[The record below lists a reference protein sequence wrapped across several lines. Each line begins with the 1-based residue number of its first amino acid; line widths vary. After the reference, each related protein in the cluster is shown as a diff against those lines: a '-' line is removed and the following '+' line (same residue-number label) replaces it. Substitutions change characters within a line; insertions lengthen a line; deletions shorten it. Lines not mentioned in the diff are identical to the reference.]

1 MSFNEQNTIED
12 AIRDMLCKNYKAEAA
27 RIKEKLEDPPYGS
40 SLSLHPSSLSSS
52 SSPFPPWKFIRGE
65 DLILYG
71 KQPQD
76 VFVDTWLKDALCRL
90 NKPLEVNP
98 DLADEVIH
106 RIRGVLLEA
115 NYSGLIR
122 ANEIFQ
128 DWLLGKMSMP
138 LGKDGEHITINLI
151 DFVDLAK
158 NHYVISQQ
166 VQFTGNRDAYF
177 DLVLYVNGLPLVVGE
192 VKTPVRDAISWQDG
206 AADFL
211 GGQKH
216 YWENQKAFFVPN
228 LLCFASEGKT
238 FYHGP
243 VGARFKNW
251 AHWYN
256 TEERDK
262 IPQDMRTVLKSAE
275 NLLNPRT
282 LLEIL
287 QSFVV
292 YSTFNQGKGKPSYKM
307 KILPRYPQY
316 EAAKAIVERVKTQ
329 DARQGLIW
337 HFQGSGK
344 SLLMLFAAQMLKVDP
359 ELKNPTVIVVVDR
372 VDLDTQ
378 INGVFNNAAVKNV
391 TPLKSCKALAKEIEQ
406 DSRQILITTIF
417 KFDEIEIDENNP
429 DGLNSRE
436 NIIVL
441 VDEAHRTQE
450 GCLAEKMRWALPNA
464 FFFGLTGTPVSGLE
478 RNTFKLFGAPN
489 DPGRYL
495 NRYSYKQSIRDEA
508 TLPVKFEPRLVELR
522 IDRETIDKE
531 FEELAR
537 ENNLDKTEKAY
548 VSQKA
553 GKLAH
558 LLKAP
563 KRITAIADD
572 ISEHFQKHVDP
583 KQLKGMV
590 VVYDR
595 EAVVQMYYLLS
606 DRLGK
611 DAVEAVMNIS
621 QGTVE
626 SKDEGVR
633 IKDEGVRIKDE
644 GVRIKEVGKEGRVK
658 SEDGNEGKQKRIAS
672 DWLKWTKLKLPVQ
685 KEDFKRWQ
693 GIDATPEVQEALLD
707 RYKDPSDPLK
717 IIVVTA
723 KLLTGFDAPICY
735 CMYLDKP
742 LRDHTLLQAMCRT
755 NRIYSDTK
763 KYGLII
769 DYLGV
774 FENVAKALDYDPK
787 EIEGVIES
795 VEAFKKL
802 FSEALQK
809 CLDYFPGI
817 NRKIEGYEGLIVAQ
831 DCLKGNEKKDAFA
844 AQFNLLKRFWEAIT
858 PDPFLMPFR
867 KDYRWLAQVYESVKP
882 VGGVGSLLWESLGPE
897 TIKIIHENTEIA
909 RIRDDIDE
917 LVMDAESVFELTE
930 EERKNK
936 AKKLNL
942 SLMARIRSKKDPRFE
957 ELGKRLERL
966 KDKYEAGVL
975 SSIEWLKDLLD
986 AARDMVRLE
995 NETKEDVIPDDKQA
1009 LTEIFLEVKSVTT
1022 PQIIASVVE
1031 DIDKI
1036 VRATRFDGWQNTHA
1050 GQKEIQKVLR
1060 QTLFKYKLHKEQE
1073 LFEKAYGYIREHY

>member
-1 MSFNEQNTIED
+1 MSFNEMNTIEN
-12 AIRDMLCKNYKAEAA
+12 ALRDHLVGKLVTVQTGMVAEETAEYIA
-27 RIKEKLEDPPYGS
+27 SNRDLK
-40 SLSLHPSSLSSS
+40 
-52 SSPFPPWKFIRGE
+52 WKYVHGE
-65 DLILYG
+65 NLVLYG

-76 VFVDTWLKDALCRL
+76 VFVDTWLKEALCRL
-90 NKPLEVNP
+90 NKPLAANP

-106 RIRGVLLEA
+106 RLRGVLLEA
-115 NYSGLIR
+115 GYSGLIR

-128 DWLLGKMSMP
+128 DWLLGRVSMP
-138 LGKDGEHITINLI
+138 LGKDGEHITIHLI
-151 DFVDLAK
+151 DFDTPQN
-158 NHYVISQQ
+158 NHFVVSQQ
-166 VQFTGNRDAYF
+166 VQFTGTRDCYF

-238 FYHGP
+238 FYYGAI
-243 VGARFKNW
+243 GARFKNW
-251 AHWYN
+251 APWHS
-256 TEERDK
+256 TEEREE

-275 NLLNPRT
+275 RLLHPKT

-292 YSTFNQGKGKPSYKM
+292 FSTVKQGEGKPSFKI

-344 SLLMLFAAQMLKVDP
+344 SLLMLFAAQMLKADP
-359 ELKNPTVIVVVDR
+359 DLKNPTVVVVVDR
-372 VDLDTQ
+372 VDLDSQ
-378 INGVFNNAAVKNV
+378 INSVFNNASTKNV
-391 TPLKSCKALAKEIEQ
+391 TPVKSCKALAQELKQ
-406 DSRQILITTIF
+406 DSRQILITTVF
-417 KFDEIEIDENNP
+417 KFDEVEIDEHNT
-429 DGLNSRE
+429 DGLNPRD

-450 GCLAEKMRWALPNA
+450 GSLGEKMRWALPNA
-464 FFFGLTGTPVSGLE
+464 FFFGLTGTPISGLE

-522 IDRETIDKE
+522 IDRETIDQG
-531 FEELAR
+531 FDELA
-537 ENNLDKTEKAY
+537 EQNNLNEEEKAFI
-548 VSQKA
+548 SQKA

-572 ISEHFQKHVDP
+572 ITNHYQSHVAP
-583 KQLKGMV
+583 KQFKGMV

-595 EAVVQMYYLLS
+595 EAVVRMYYLLCEQ
-606 DRLGK
+606 LGK
-611 DAVEAVMNIS
+611 DAVEVVMNIS
-621 QGTVE
+621 QGTIE
-626 SKDEGVR
+626 KETDEN
-633 IKDEGVRIKDE
+633 
-644 GVRIKEVGKEGRVK
+644 GKPK
-658 SEDGNEGKQKRIAS
+658 KIAP
-672 DWLKWTKLKLPVQ
+672 DWLKWQKLGLPIE
-685 KEDFKRWQ
+685 KGDFKRWQ
-693 GIDATPEVQEALLD
+693 GIDASPEAQEQLLD
-707 RYKDPSDPLK
+707 RYRDATDPLK
-717 IIVVTA
+717 VIIVTA

-742 LRDHTLLQAMCRT
+742 LKDHTLLQAMCRT
-755 NRIYSDTK
+755 NRLYSDTK
-763 KYGLII
+763 KHGLII

-787 EIEGVIES
+787 EIEGVVES

-802 FSEALQK
+802 FPEAIGK
-809 CLDYFPGI
+809 CLEYFPGVD
-817 NRKIEGYEGLIVAQ
+817 RTVEGYEGLIAAQ
-831 DCLKGNEKKDAFA
+831 DCLVGNEKKDAFA
-844 AQFNLLKRFWEAIT
+844 AQFNVLKRFWEAIT
-858 PDPFLMPFR
+858 PDPYLNAFR
-867 KDYRWLAQVYESVKP
+867 KDYRWLAQVYESIKP
-882 VGGVGSLLWESLGPE
+882 VGGLGSLLWESLGPE
-897 TIKIIHENTEIA
+897 TIKLIHENTDID

-930 EERKNK
+930 EERKKK
-936 AKKLNL
+936 AKKLNI
-942 SLMARIRSKKDPRFE
+942 SLMAKVRSKNDPRFE
-957 ELGKRLERL
+957 ELGQRLERL

-975 SSIEWLKDLLD
+975 SSLDWLKELLD

-995 NETKEDVIPDDKQA
+995 NETHEEVIPDDKQA
-1009 LTEIFLEVKSVTT
+1009 LTEIFLELRNGTT
-1022 PQIIASVVE
+1022 PQIIANVVE

-1036 VRATRFDGWQNTHA
+1036 VRVTRFDGWQSTHA

>member
-1 MSFNEQNTIED
+1 
-12 AIRDMLCKNYKAEAA
+12 
-27 RIKEKLEDPPYGS
+27 
-40 SLSLHPSSLSSS
+40 
-52 SSPFPPWKFIRGE
+52 
-65 DLILYG
+65 
-71 KQPQD
+71 
-76 VFVDTWLKDALCRL
+76 
-90 NKPLEVNP
+90 
-98 DLADEVIH
+98 
-106 RIRGVLLEA
+106 
-115 NYSGLIR
+115 
-122 ANEIFQ
+122 
-128 DWLLGKMSMP
+128 
-138 LGKDGEHITINLI
+138 
-151 DFVDLAK
+151 
-158 NHYVISQQ
+158 
-166 VQFTGNRDAYF
+166 
-177 DLVLYVNGLPLVVGE
+177 LVLYINGLPLVVGE

-238 FYHGP
+238 FYYGAI
-243 VGARFKNW
+243 GARFKNW
-251 AHWYN
+251 APWHS
-256 TEERDK
+256 TEDREE

-275 NLLNPRT
+275 RLLHPKT

-292 YSTFNQGKGKPSYKM
+292 FSTVKQGEGKPSFKI

-344 SLLMLFAAQMLKVDP
+344 SLLMLFAAQMLKADP
-359 ELKNPTVIVVVDR
+359 DLKNPTVVVVVDR
-372 VDLDTQ
+372 VDLDSQ
-378 INGVFNNAAVKNV
+378 INSVFNNAAVKNV
-391 TPLKSCKALAKEIEQ
+391 TPVKSCKALAQELKQ
-406 DSRQILITTIF
+406 DSRQILITTVF
-417 KFDEIEIDENNP
+417 KFDEVEIDEHQT
-429 DGLNSRE
+429 DGLNPRD

-450 GCLAEKMRWALPNA
+450 GSLGEKMRWALPNA
-464 FFFGLTGTPVSGLE
+464 FFFGLTGTPISGLE

-522 IDRETIDKE
+522 IDRKTIDE
-531 FEELAR
+531 GFEELA
-537 ENNLDKTEKAY
+537 EQNNLNDEERAFI
-548 VSQKA
+548 SQKA

-572 ISEHFQKHVDP
+572 ISNHYQSHVAP
-583 KQLKGMV
+583 KQFKGMV

-595 EAVVQMYYLLS
+595 EAVVRMYYLLCEQ
-606 DRLGK
+606 LGK
-611 DAVEAVMNIS
+611 EAVEVVMNIS
-621 QGTVE
+621 QGTIE
-626 SKDEGVR
+626 KETDEN
-633 IKDEGVRIKDE
+633 
-644 GVRIKEVGKEGRVK
+644 GKPK
-658 SEDGNEGKQKRIAS
+658 KIAP
-672 DWLKWTKLKLPVQ
+672 DWLKWQKLDLPVE
-685 KEDFKRWQ
+685 KADFKRWQ
-693 GIDATPEVQEALLD
+693 GIDASPEAQEQLLD
-707 RYKDPSDPLK
+707 CYRDATDPLK
-717 IIVVTA
+717 VIIVTA

-742 LRDHTLLQAMCRT
+742 LKDHTLLQAMCRT
-755 NRIYSDTK
+755 NRLYSDTK
-763 KYGLII
+763 KHGLII

-787 EIEGVIES
+787 EIEGVVES

-802 FSEALQK
+802 FPEAIGK
-809 CLDYFPGI
+809 CLEYFPGVDRI
-817 NRKIEGYEGLIVAQ
+817 VEGYEGLIAAQ
-831 DCLKGNEKKDAFA
+831 DCLIGNEKKDAFA
-844 AQFNLLKRFWEAIT
+844 AQFNVLKRFWEAIT
-858 PDPFLMPFR
+858 PDPYLNAFR
-867 KDYRWLAQVYESVKP
+867 KDYRWLAQVYESIKP
-882 VGGVGSLLWESLGPE
+882 VGGLGSLLWESLGPE
-897 TIKIIHENTEIA
+897 TIKLIHENTEID

-930 EERKNK
+930 EERKKK

-942 SLMARIRSKKDPRFE
+942 SLMAKVRSKNDPRFE
-957 ELGKRLERL
+957 ELGQRLERL

-975 SSIEWLKDLLD
+975 SSLEWLKELLD

-995 NETKEDVIPDDKQA
+995 NQTHEEVIPDDKQA
-1009 LTEIFLEVKSVTT
+1009 LTEIFLELRNGTT
-1022 PQIIASVVE
+1022 PQIIANVVE

-1036 VRATRFDGWQNTHA
+1036 VRATRFDGWQSTHA

>member
-1 MSFNEQNTIED
+1 MSFNEMNTIEN
-12 AIRDMLCKNYKAEAA
+12 ALRDHLVGKPVTAQTGMVAEETAEYIA
-27 RIKEKLEDPPYGS
+27 GNRDLK
-40 SLSLHPSSLSSS
+40 
-52 SSPFPPWKFIRGE
+52 WKYVHGE
-65 DLILYG
+65 NLVLYG

-76 VFVDTWLKDALCRL
+76 VFVDTWLKEALCRL
-90 NKPLEVNP
+90 NKPLAANS

-106 RIRGVLLEA
+106 RLRGVLLEA
-115 NYSGLIR
+115 GYSGLIR

-128 DWLLGKMSMP
+128 DWLLGRVSMP
-138 LGKDGEHITINLI
+138 LGKDGEHITIHLI
-151 DFVDLAK
+151 DFDTPQN
-158 NHYVISQQ
+158 NHFVVSQQ
-166 VQFTGNRDAYF
+166 VQFTGTRDCYF

-238 FYHGP
+238 FYYGAI
-243 VGARFKNW
+243 GARFKNW
-251 AHWYN
+251 APWHS
-256 TEERDK
+256 TEEREE

-275 NLLNPRT
+275 RLLHPKT

-292 YSTFNQGKGKPSYKM
+292 FSTVKQGEGKPSFKI

-344 SLLMLFAAQMLKVDP
+344 SLLMLFAAQMLKADP
-359 ELKNPTVIVVVDR
+359 DLKNPTVVVVVDR
-372 VDLDTQ
+372 VDLDSQ
-378 INGVFNNAAVKNV
+378 INSVFNNASTKNV
-391 TPLKSCKALAKEIEQ
+391 TPVKSCKALAQDLKQ
-406 DSRQILITTIF
+406 DSRQILITTVF
-417 KFDEIEIDENNP
+417 KFDEVEIDEHNT
-429 DGLNSRE
+429 DGLNPRD

-450 GCLAEKMRWALPNA
+450 GSLGEKMRWALPNA
-464 FFFGLTGTPVSGLE
+464 FFFGLTGTPISGLE

-522 IDRETIDKE
+522 IDRETIDQG
-531 FEELAR
+531 FDELA
-537 ENNLDKTEKAY
+537 EQNNLNEEEKAFI
-548 VSQKA
+548 SQKA

-572 ISEHFQKHVDP
+572 ITNHYQSHVAP
-583 KQLKGMV
+583 KQFKGMV

-595 EAVVQMYYLLS
+595 EAVVRMYYLLCEH
-606 DRLGK
+606 LGK
-611 DAVEAVMNIS
+611 DAVEVVMNIS
-621 QGTVE
+621 QGTIE
-626 SKDEGVR
+626 KETDEN
-633 IKDEGVRIKDE
+633 
-644 GVRIKEVGKEGRVK
+644 GKPK
-658 SEDGNEGKQKRIAS
+658 KIAP
-672 DWLKWTKLKLPVQ
+672 DWLKWQKLGLPIE
-685 KEDFKRWQ
+685 KGDFKRWQ
-693 GIDATPEVQEALLD
+693 GIDASPEAQEQLLD
-707 RYKDPSDPLK
+707 RYRDATDPLK
-717 IIVVTA
+717 VIIVTA

-742 LRDHTLLQAMCRT
+742 LKDHTLLQAMCRT
-755 NRIYSDTK
+755 NRLYSDTK
-763 KYGLII
+763 KHGLII

-787 EIEGVIES
+787 EIEGVVES

-802 FSEALQK
+802 FPEAIGK
-809 CLDYFPGI
+809 CLEYFPGVD
-817 NRKIEGYEGLIVAQ
+817 RTVEGYEGLIAAQ
-831 DCLKGNEKKDAFA
+831 DCLVGNEKKDAFA
-844 AQFNLLKRFWEAIT
+844 AQFNVLKRFWEAIT
-858 PDPFLMPFR
+858 PDPYLNAFR
-867 KDYRWLAQVYESVKP
+867 KDYRWLAQVYESIKP
-882 VGGVGSLLWESLGPE
+882 VGGLGSLLWESLGPE
-897 TIKIIHENTEIA
+897 TIKLIHENTDID

-930 EERKNK
+930 EERKKK
-936 AKKLNL
+936 AKKLNI
-942 SLMARIRSKKDPRFE
+942 SLMAKVRSKNDPRFE
-957 ELGKRLERL
+957 ELGQRLERL

-975 SSIEWLKDLLD
+975 SSLDWLKELLD

-995 NETKEDVIPDDKQA
+995 NETHEEVIPDDKQA
-1009 LTEIFLEVKSVTT
+1009 LTEIFLELRNGTT
-1022 PQIIASVVE
+1022 PQIIANVVE

-1036 VRATRFDGWQNTHA
+1036 VRVTRFDGWQSTHA

>member
-1 MSFNEQNTIED
+1 MSFNEMNTIEN
-12 AIRDMLCKNYKAEAA
+12 ALRDHLVGKPVTVQTGMVAEETAEYVA
-27 RIKEKLEDPPYGS
+27 GNRDLK
-40 SLSLHPSSLSSS
+40 
-52 SSPFPPWKFIRGE
+52 WKFVHGE
-65 DLILYG
+65 NLVLYG

-76 VFVDTWLKDALCRL
+76 VFVDTWLKESLCRL
-90 NKPLEVNP
+90 NKPLADNP

-106 RIRGVLLEA
+106 RMRGVLLEA
-115 NYSGLIR
+115 SYSGLIR

-128 DWLLGKMSMP
+128 DWLLGRVSMP
-138 LGKDGEHITINLI
+138 LGKDGEHITINLL
-151 DFVDLAK
+151 DFDTPYN
-158 NHYVISQQ
+158 NHFVLSQQ
-166 VQFTGNRDAYF
+166 VQFTGTRDCFF

-238 FYHGP
+238 FYYGSI
-243 VGARFKNW
+243 GARFKNW
-251 AHWYN
+251 APWHS
-256 TEERDK
+256 TEDRDE

-275 NLLNPRT
+275 RLLHPKT

-292 YSTFNQGKGKPSYKM
+292 FSTVKQGEGKPSYKI

-316 EAAKAIVERVKTQ
+316 EGAKAIVERVKTQ

-344 SLLMLFAAQMLKVDP
+344 SLLMLFAAQMLKADP
-359 ELKNPTVIVVVDR
+359 DLKNPTVVVVVDR
-372 VDLDTQ
+372 VDLDSQ
-378 INGVFNNAAVKNV
+378 INSVFNNAAVKNV
-391 TPLKSCKALAKEIEQ
+391 TPVKSCKSLAQELKQ
-406 DSRQILITTIF
+406 DSRQILITTVF
-417 KFDEIEIDENNP
+417 KFDEVEIDEHNT
-429 DGLNSRE
+429 DGLNPRE

-450 GCLAEKMRWALPNA
+450 GSLGEKMRWALPNA
-464 FFFGLTGTPVSGLE
+464 FFFGLTGTPISGLE

-531 FEELAR
+531 FEELA
-537 ENNLDKTEKAY
+537 EHHNLSEEEKTY
-548 VSQKA
+548 ISQKA

-572 ISEHFQKHVDP
+572 ITEHFKTHVEP
-583 KQLKGMV
+583 KQFKGMV

-595 EAVVQMYYLLS
+595 DAVVQMYYLLCE
-606 DRLGK
+606 RLGK
-611 DAVEAVMNIS
+611 DAVEVVMNIS
-621 QGTVE
+621 QGTIE
-626 SKDEGVR
+626 EEKDEN
-633 IKDEGVRIKDE
+633 
-644 GVRIKEVGKEGRVK
+644 GKPK
-658 SEDGNEGKQKRIAS
+658 KIAS
-672 DWLKWTKLKLPVQ
+672 DWLKWKKQNLPVE

-693 GIDATPEVQEALLD
+693 GIDASPEVQEQLLD
-707 RYKDPSDPLK
+707 RYRDATDPLK
-717 IIVVTA
+717 IIIVTA

-755 NRIYSDTK
+755 NRLYRETK
-763 KYGLII
+763 KHGLII

-787 EIEGVIES
+787 EIEGVVES
-795 VEAFKKL
+795 IEAFKKL
-802 FSEALQK
+802 FPEAIGK
-809 CLDYFPGI
+809 CLAYFPGVDRTI
-817 NRKIEGYEGLIVAQ
+817 QGYDGLIAAQ
-831 DCLKGNEKKDAFA
+831 DCLVGNEKKDAFA
-844 AQFNLLKRFWEAIT
+844 AQFNVLKRFWEAIT
-858 PDPFLMPFR
+858 PDPYLNPFR
-867 KDYRWLAQVYESVKP
+867 KDYRWLAQVYESIKP
-882 VGGVGSLLWESLGPE
+882 VGGLGSLLWESLGPE
-897 TIKIIHENTEIA
+897 TIKLIHENTDID

-930 EERKNK
+930 EERKKK
-936 AKKLNL
+936 AK
-942 SLMARIRSKKDPRFE
+942 RIHITLIAKIKGQKDPRFE

-966 KDKYEAGVL
+966 KEKYEAGVIN
-975 SSIEWLKDLLD
+975 SIEWLKELLD
-986 AARDMVRLE
+986 AARDVVRLE
-995 NETKEDVIPDDKQA
+995 NETHKEIVPDDKQA
-1009 LTEIFLEVKSVTT
+1009 LTEIFLEFKSDTT
-1022 PQIIASVVE
+1022 PQIVANVVE

-1036 VRATRFDGWQNTHA
+1036 VKVTRFDGWQNTHS
-1050 GQKEIQKVLR
+1050 GKKEIRKVLR

>member
-1 MSFNEQNTIED
+1 MSFNEMNTIEN
-12 AIRDMLCKNYKAEAA
+12 ALRDHLVGKPVTAQTGMVAEETAEYIA
-27 RIKEKLEDPPYGS
+27 GNRDLK
-40 SLSLHPSSLSSS
+40 
-52 SSPFPPWKFIRGE
+52 WKYVHGE
-65 DLILYG
+65 NLVLYG

-76 VFVDTWLKDALCRL
+76 VFVDTWLKESLCRI
-90 NKPLEVNP
+90 NKPLAANP

-106 RIRGVLLEA
+106 RLRGVLLEA
-115 NYSGLIR
+115 GYSGLIR

-128 DWLLGKMSMP
+128 DWLLGRVSMP
-138 LGKDGEHITINLI
+138 LGKDGEHITIHLI
-151 DFVDLAK
+151 DFDTPQN
-158 NHYVISQQ
+158 NHFVVSQQ
-166 VQFTGNRDAYF
+166 VQFTGTRDCYF

-238 FYHGP
+238 FYYGAI
-243 VGARFKNW
+243 GARFKNW
-251 AHWYN
+251 APWHS
-256 TEERDK
+256 TEEREE

-275 NLLNPRT
+275 RLLHPKT

-292 YSTFNQGKGKPSYKM
+292 FSTVKQGEGKPSFKI

-344 SLLMLFAAQMLKVDP
+344 SLLMLFAAQMLKADP
-359 ELKNPTVIVVVDR
+359 DLKNPTVVVVVDR
-372 VDLDTQ
+372 VDLDSQ
-378 INGVFNNAAVKNV
+378 INSVFNNASTKNV
-391 TPLKSCKALAKEIEQ
+391 TPVKSCKALAQDLKQ
-406 DSRQILITTIF
+406 DSRQILITTVF
-417 KFDEIEIDENNP
+417 KFDEVEIDEHNT
-429 DGLNSRE
+429 DGLNPRD

-450 GCLAEKMRWALPNA
+450 GSLGEKMRWALPNA
-464 FFFGLTGTPVSGLE
+464 FFFGLTGTPISGLE

-522 IDRETIDKE
+522 IDRETIDQG
-531 FEELAR
+531 FDELA
-537 ENNLDKTEKAY
+537 EQNNLNEEEKAFI
-548 VSQKA
+548 SQKA

-572 ISEHFQKHVDP
+572 ITNHYQSHVAP
-583 KQLKGMV
+583 KQFKGMV

-595 EAVVQMYYLLS
+595 EAVVRMYYLLCEQ
-606 DRLGK
+606 LGK
-611 DAVEAVMNIS
+611 DAVEVVMNIS
-621 QGTVE
+621 QGTIE
-626 SKDEGVR
+626 KETDEN
-633 IKDEGVRIKDE
+633 
-644 GVRIKEVGKEGRVK
+644 GKPK
-658 SEDGNEGKQKRIAS
+658 KIAP
-672 DWLKWTKLKLPVQ
+672 DWLKWQKLGLPIE
-685 KEDFKRWQ
+685 KGDFKRWQ
-693 GIDATPEVQEALLD
+693 GIDASPEAQEQLLD
-707 RYKDPSDPLK
+707 RYRDATDPLK
-717 IIVVTA
+717 VIIVTA

-742 LRDHTLLQAMCRT
+742 LKDHTLLQAMCRT
-755 NRIYSDTK
+755 NRLYSDTK
-763 KYGLII
+763 KHGLII

-787 EIEGVIES
+787 EIEGVVES

-802 FSEALQK
+802 FPEAIGK
-809 CLDYFPGI
+809 CLEYFPGVD
-817 NRKIEGYEGLIVAQ
+817 RTVEGYEGLIAAQ
-831 DCLKGNEKKDAFA
+831 DCLVGNEKKDAFA
-844 AQFNLLKRFWEAIT
+844 AQFNVLKRFWEAIT
-858 PDPFLMPFR
+858 PDPYLNAFR
-867 KDYRWLAQVYESVKP
+867 KDYRWLAQVYESIKP
-882 VGGVGSLLWESLGPE
+882 VGGLGSLLWESLGPE
-897 TIKIIHENTEIA
+897 TIKLIHENTDID

-930 EERKNK
+930 EERKKK
-936 AKKLNL
+936 AKKLNI
-942 SLMARIRSKKDPRFE
+942 SLMAKVRSKNDPRFE
-957 ELGKRLERL
+957 ELGQRLERL

-975 SSIEWLKDLLD
+975 SSLDWLKELLD

-995 NETKEDVIPDDKQA
+995 NETHEEVIPDDKQA
-1009 LTEIFLEVKSVTT
+1009 LTEIFLELRNGTT
-1022 PQIIASVVE
+1022 PQIIANVVE

-1036 VRATRFDGWQNTHA
+1036 VRVTRFDGWQSTHA

>member
-1 MSFNEQNTIED
+1 MNFNEMNTIEN
-12 AIRDMLCKNYKAEAA
+12 ALRDHLVGKPVTAQTGMVAEETAEYTA
-27 RIKEKLEDPPYGS
+27 GNRGLK
-40 SLSLHPSSLSSS
+40 
-52 SSPFPPWKFIRGE
+52 WKYVHGE
-65 DLILYG
+65 NLVLYG

-76 VFVDTWLKDALCRL
+76 VFVDTWLKEALCRL
-90 NKPLEVNP
+90 NKPLAANP

-106 RIRGVLLEA
+106 RLRGVLLEA
-115 NYSGLIR
+115 GYSGLIR

-128 DWLLGKMSMP
+128 DWLLGRISMP
-138 LGKDGEHITINLI
+138 LGKDGEHITIHLI
-151 DFVDLAK
+151 DFDTPQT
-158 NHYVISQQ
+158 NHFVVSQQ
-166 VQFTGNRDAYF
+166 IQFTGTRDCYF
-177 DLVLYVNGLPLVVGE
+177 DLVLYVNGLPIVVGE

-238 FYHGP
+238 FYYGAI
-243 VGARFKNW
+243 GARFKNW
-251 AHWYN
+251 APWHS
-256 TEERDK
+256 TEDREE
-262 IPQDMRTVLKSAE
+262 IPQNMRTVLNSAE
-275 NLLNPRT
+275 RLLHPKT

-292 YSTFNQGKGKPSYKM
+292 FSTVKQGEGKPSFKI

-316 EAAKAIVERVKTQ
+316 EAAKAIVERVKKK
-329 DARQGLIW
+329 DARKGLIW

-344 SLLMLFAAQMLKVDP
+344 SLLMLFAAQMLKADP
-359 ELKNPTVIVVVDR
+359 DLKNPTVVVVVDR
-372 VDLDTQ
+372 VDLDSQ
-378 INGVFNNAAVKNV
+378 INSVFNNAAVKNV
-391 TPLKSCKALAKEIEQ
+391 TPVKSCKALAQELKQ
-406 DSRQILITTIF
+406 DSRQILITTVF
-417 KFDEIEIDENNP
+417 KFDEVEIDEHNT
-429 DGLNSRE
+429 DGLNPRD

-450 GCLAEKMRWALPNA
+450 GSLGEKMRWALPNA
-464 FFFGLTGTPVSGLE
+464 FFFGLTGTPISGLE
-478 RNTFKLFGAPN
+478 RNTFKLFGASN

-522 IDRETIDKE
+522 IDRETIDKG
-531 FEELAR
+531 FEELA
-537 ENNLDKTEKAY
+537 EQNNLSEEEKTFI
-548 VSQKA
+548 SQKA

-572 ISEHFQKHVDP
+572 ISNHFKTHVEP
-583 KQLKGMV
+583 KKLKGMV

-595 EAVVQMYYLLS
+595 DAVVQMYYLLC

-621 QGTVE
+621 QGTIE
-626 SKDEGVR
+626 EETDEN
-633 IKDEGVRIKDE
+633 
-644 GVRIKEVGKEGRVK
+644 GKPK
-658 SEDGNEGKQKRIAS
+658 KIAA
-672 DWLKWTKLKLPVQ
+672 DWLKWQKLDLPVE
-685 KEDFKRWQ
+685 KDDFKRWQ
-693 GIDATPEVQEALLD
+693 GIDASPEVQEQLLD
-707 RYKDPSDPLK
+707 RYRDASDPLK
-717 IIVVTA
+717 VIVVTA

-755 NRIYSDTK
+755 NRLYSETK
-763 KYGLII
+763 KHGLII

-787 EIEGVIES
+787 EIEGVVES

-802 FSEALQK
+802 FPEAIGK
-809 CLDYFPGI
+809 CLEYFPGVD
-817 NRKIEGYEGLIVAQ
+817 RTIEGYEGLIAAQ
-831 DCLKGNEKKDAFA
+831 DCLVGNEKKDAYA
-844 AQFNLLKRFWEAIT
+844 AQFNVLKRFWEAIT
-858 PDPFLMPFR
+858 PDPYLNAFR
-867 KDYRWLAQVYESVKP
+867 KDYRWLAQVYESIKP
-882 VGGVGSLLWESLGPE
+882 VGGLGSLLWESLGPE
-897 TIKIIHENTEIA
+897 TIRLIHENTEID

-930 EERKNK
+930 EERKKK

-942 SLMARIRSKKDPRFE
+942 SLMAKIRSKNDPRFE
-957 ELGKRLERL
+957 ELGQRLERL

-975 SSIEWLKDLLD
+975 SSLEWLKELLD

-995 NETKEDVIPDDKQA
+995 NETHEDVIPDDKQA
-1009 LTEIFLEVKSVTT
+1009 LTEIFLEVKNDTT
-1022 PQIIASVVE
+1022 PQIIANVVE

-1073 LFEKAYGYIREHY
+1073 LFEKAYGYIREQY

>member
-1 MSFNEQNTIED
+1 MTFNEQNTIEN
-12 AIRDMLCKNYKAEAA
+12 ALRDHLVGKPISAQTLMVAEETAEYITGN
-27 RIKEKLEDPPYGS
+27 RDLK
-40 SLSLHPSSLSSS
+40 
-52 SSPFPPWKFIRGE
+52 WKYVHGE
-65 DLILYG
+65 NLVLYG

-90 NKPLEVNP
+90 NKPLAANP

-106 RIRGVLLEA
+106 RLRGVLLEA

-128 DWLLGKMSMP
+128 DWLLDRTSMP
-138 LGKDGEHITINLI
+138 LGKDGEHITIHLI
-151 DFVDLAK
+151 DFENLPN

-166 VQFTGNRDAYF
+166 VPFTGTRDAYF

-211 GGQKH
+211 GGQKQ

-238 FYHGP
+238 FYYGAI
-243 VGARFKNW
+243 GARFKDW
-251 AHWYN
+251 SPWHS
-256 TEERDK
+256 TEDRDT
-262 IPQDMRTVLKSAE
+262 IAQDMRTVLNSARR
-275 NLLNPRT
+275 LLSPQT

-292 YSTFNQGKGKPSYKM
+292 FSTLKAGEGKPSVKI

-316 EAAKAIVERVKTQ
+316 EGAKAIVHRVKSK
-329 DARQGLIW
+329 DAKQGLIW

-344 SLLMLFAAQMLKVDP
+344 SLLMLFAAQMLKKDP
-359 ELKNPTVIVVVDR
+359 ALKNPTVIVVVDR
-372 VDLDTQ
+372 VDLDSQ
-378 INGVFNNAAVKNV
+378 INSVFHNAAVKNV
-391 TPLKSCKALAKEIEQ
+391 TPVKSCKAISQELQQ

-417 KFDEIEIDENNP
+417 KFDEVEIDESNHE
-429 DGLNSRE
+429 GLNNRE

-450 GCLAEKMRWALPNA
+450 GNLGGKMRWALPRA
-464 FFFGLTGTPVSGLE
+464 FFFGLTGTPISGLE

-508 TLPVKFEPRLVELR
+508 TLPVKFDPRLVELR
-522 IDRETIDKE
+522 IDREAINEAFD
-531 FEELAR
+531 ELA
-537 ENNLDKTEKAY
+537 EQHGLNEEEKAF

-572 ISEHFQKHVDP
+572 ITAHYRSHVEP
-583 KQLKGMV
+583 KQLKGIV

-595 EAVVQMYYLLS
+595 DAVVQMYYLLAE
-606 DRLGK
+606 RLGK

-621 QGTVE
+621 QGTIE
-626 SKDEGVR
+626 EEKD
-633 IKDEGVRIKDE
+633 DN
-644 GVRIKEVGKEGRVK
+644 GKPK
-658 SEDGNEGKQKRIAS
+658 KIAPDWFKWQKQK
-672 DWLKWTKLKLPVQ
+672 LPLG

-693 GIDATPEVQEALLD
+693 GIDASPEVQEQLLD
-707 RYKDPSDPLK
+707 RYRDPSSKLK
-717 IIVVTA
+717 ILVVTA

-755 NRIYSDTK
+755 NRLYNDTK
-763 KYGLII
+763 KHGLII

-774 FENVAKALDYDPK
+774 FENVAKALDYDPE
-787 EIEGVIES
+787 EIEGVVESIEK
-795 VEAFKKL
+795 FKDL
-802 FSEALQK
+802 FPDAMQR
-809 CLDYFPGI
+809 CLDYFPGVD
-817 NRKIEGYEGLIVAQ
+817 RSIEGYEGLIAAQ
-831 DCLKGNEKKDAFA
+831 DCLVGNEKKDAYA
-844 AQFNLLKRFWEAIT
+844 AQFNVLKRFWEAIT
-858 PDPFLMPFR
+858 PDSYLEPFR
-867 KDYRWLAQVYESVKP
+867 RDYRWLAQVYESIKP
-882 VGGVGSLLWESLGPE
+882 VAGLGPLIWESLGPE
-897 TIKIIHENTEIA
+897 TIKLIHQNTDID
-909 RIRDDIDE
+909 RIRDDIEE

-930 EERKNK
+930 EERKKK
-936 AKKLNL
+936 AKEIHITLIAK
-942 SLMARIRSKKDPRFE
+942 IRGHSNPVFE

-966 KDKYEAGVL
+966 KEKYEAGVL
-975 SSIEWLKDLLD
+975 SSLEWLKELLD
-986 AARDMVRLE
+986 SARDIVRAE
-995 NETKEDVIPDDKQA
+995 HETEEKVIPNGKQA
-1009 LTEIFLEVKSVTT
+1009 LTEIFLEIKTDAT
-1022 PQIIASVVE
+1022 PQMITNVVD

-1036 VRATRFDGWQNTHA
+1036 VKATRFEGWQNNHG
-1050 GQKEIQKVLR
+1050 GQREIQKVLR

-1073 LFEKAYGYIREHY
+1073 LFEKAYAYIREHY

>member
-1 MSFNEQNTIED
+1 MVAEETAEYIAGN
-12 AIRDMLCKNYKAEAA
+12 RDLK
-27 RIKEKLEDPPYGS
+27 
-40 SLSLHPSSLSSS
+40 
-52 SSPFPPWKFIRGE
+52 WKYVHGE
-65 DLILYG
+65 NLVLYG

-90 NKPLEVNP
+90 NKPLAANP

-106 RIRGVLLEA
+106 RLRGVLLEA
-115 NYSGLIR
+115 GYSGLIR

-128 DWLLGKMSMP
+128 DWLLGRISMP
-138 LGKDGEHITINLI
+138 LGKDGEHITIHLL
-151 DFVDLAK
+151 DFDTPQN
-158 NHYVISQQ
+158 NHFVVSQQ
-166 VQFTGNRDAYF
+166 VQFTGTRDCYF

-238 FYHGP
+238 FYYGAI
-243 VGARFKNW
+243 GARFKNW
-251 AHWYN
+251 APWHS
-256 TEERDK
+256 TEDREE

-275 NLLNPRT
+275 RLLHPKT

-292 YSTFNQGKGKPSYKM
+292 FSTVKQGEGKPSFKI

-344 SLLMLFAAQMLKVDP
+344 SLLMLFAAQMLKADP
-359 ELKNPTVIVVVDR
+359 DLKNPTVVVVVDR
-372 VDLDTQ
+372 VDLDSQ
-378 INGVFNNAAVKNV
+378 INSVFNNAAVKNV
-391 TPLKSCKALAKEIEQ
+391 TPVKSCKALAQELKQ
-406 DSRQILITTIF
+406 DSRQILITTVF
-417 KFDEIEIDENNP
+417 KFDEVEIDEHQT
-429 DGLNSRE
+429 DGLNPRD

-450 GCLAEKMRWALPNA
+450 GSLGEKMRWALPNA
-464 FFFGLTGTPVSGLE
+464 FFFGLTGTPISGLE

-531 FEELAR
+531 FEELA
-537 ENNLDKTEKAY
+537 EQNNLSEEEKTFI
-548 VSQKA
+548 SQKA

-572 ISEHFQKHVDP
+572 ISDHFKTHVEP
-583 KQLKGMV
+583 KQFKGMV

-595 EAVVQMYYLLS
+595 DAVVQMYYLLCE
-606 DRLGK
+606 RLGK
-611 DAVEAVMNIS
+611 DAVEVVMNIS
-621 QGTVE
+621 QGTIE
-626 SKDEGVR
+626 EETDEN
-633 IKDEGVRIKDE
+633 
-644 GVRIKEVGKEGRVK
+644 GKPK
-658 SEDGNEGKQKRIAS
+658 KIAS
-672 DWLKWTKLKLPVQ
+672 DWLKWQKLDLPVE
-685 KEDFKRWQ
+685 KDDFKRWQ
-693 GIDATPEVQEALLD
+693 GIDASPEVQEQLLD
-707 RYKDPSDPLK
+707 RYRDASDPLK
-717 IIVVTA
+717 VIVVTA

-755 NRIYSDTK
+755 NRLYSDTK
-763 KYGLII
+763 KHGLII

-787 EIEGVIES
+787 EIEGVVES

-802 FSEALQK
+802 FPEAIGK
-809 CLDYFPGI
+809 CLEYFPGVD
-817 NRKIEGYEGLIVAQ
+817 RTVEGYEGLIAAQ
-831 DCLKGNEKKDAFA
+831 DCLVGNEKKDAFA
-844 AQFNLLKRFWEAIT
+844 AQFNVLKRFWEAIT
-858 PDPFLMPFR
+858 PDPYLNAFR
-867 KDYRWLAQVYESVKP
+867 KDYRWLAQVYESIKP
-882 VGGVGSLLWESLGPE
+882 VGGLGSLLWESLGPE
-897 TIKIIHENTEIA
+897 TIKLIHENTEID

-930 EERKNK
+930 EEKKKK

-942 SLMARIRSKKDPRFE
+942 SLMAKVRSKNDPRFE
-957 ELGKRLERL
+957 ELGQRLERL

-975 SSIEWLKDLLD
+975 SSLDWLKELLD

-995 NETKEDVIPDDKQA
+995 NETHEEVIPDDKQA
-1009 LTEIFLEVKSVTT
+1009 LTEIFLELRNGTT
-1022 PQIIASVVE
+1022 PQIIANVVE

-1036 VRATRFDGWQNTHA
+1036 VRATRFDGWQSTHA

>member
-1 MSFNEQNTIED
+1 MSFNEMNTIEN
-12 AIRDMLCKNYKAEAA
+12 ALRDQLVGKPVTVQTGMVAEETAEYIA
-27 RIKEKLEDPPYGS
+27 SNRDLK
-40 SLSLHPSSLSSS
+40 
-52 SSPFPPWKFIRGE
+52 WKYVHGE
-65 DLILYG
+65 NLVLYG

-76 VFVDTWLKDALCRL
+76 VFVDTWLKETLCRL
-90 NKPLEVNP
+90 NKPLAANP

-106 RIRGVLLEA
+106 RLRGVLLEA
-115 NYSGLIR
+115 GYSGLIR

-128 DWLLGKMSMP
+128 DWLLGRVSMP
-138 LGKDGEHITINLI
+138 LGKDGEHITIHLI
-151 DFVDLAK
+151 DFDTPQN
-158 NHYVISQQ
+158 NHFVVSQQ
-166 VQFTGNRDAYF
+166 VQFTGTRDCYF

-238 FYHGP
+238 FYYGAI
-243 VGARFKNW
+243 GARFKNW
-251 AHWYN
+251 APWHS
-256 TEERDK
+256 TEEREE

-275 NLLNPRT
+275 RLLHPKT

-292 YSTFNQGKGKPSYKM
+292 FSTVKQGEGKPSFKI

-344 SLLMLFAAQMLKVDP
+344 SLLMLFAAQMLKADP
-359 ELKNPTVIVVVDR
+359 DLKNPTVVVVVDR
-372 VDLDTQ
+372 VDLDSQ
-378 INGVFNNAAVKNV
+378 INSVFNNASTKNV
-391 TPLKSCKALAKEIEQ
+391 TPVKSCKALAQDLKQ
-406 DSRQILITTIF
+406 DSRQILITTVF
-417 KFDEIEIDENNP
+417 KFDEVEIDEHNT
-429 DGLNSRE
+429 DGLNPRD

-450 GCLAEKMRWALPNA
+450 GSLGEKMRWALPNA
-464 FFFGLTGTPVSGLE
+464 FFFGLTGTPISGLE

-522 IDRETIDKE
+522 IDRETIDQG
-531 FEELAR
+531 FDELA
-537 ENNLDKTEKAY
+537 EQNNLNEEEKAFI
-548 VSQKA
+548 SQKA

-572 ISEHFQKHVDP
+572 ITNHYQSHVAP
-583 KQLKGMV
+583 KQFKGMV

-595 EAVVQMYYLLS
+595 EAVVRMYYLLCEQ
-606 DRLGK
+606 LGK
-611 DAVEAVMNIS
+611 DAVEVVMNIS
-621 QGTVE
+621 QGTIE
-626 SKDEGVR
+626 KETDEN
-633 IKDEGVRIKDE
+633 
-644 GVRIKEVGKEGRVK
+644 GKPK
-658 SEDGNEGKQKRIAS
+658 KIAP
-672 DWLKWTKLKLPVQ
+672 DWLKWQKLGLPIE
-685 KEDFKRWQ
+685 KGDFKRWQ
-693 GIDATPEVQEALLD
+693 GIDASPEAQEQLLD
-707 RYKDPSDPLK
+707 RYRDATDPLK
-717 IIVVTA
+717 VIIVTA

-742 LRDHTLLQAMCRT
+742 LKDHTLLQAMCRT
-755 NRIYSDTK
+755 NRLYSDTK
-763 KYGLII
+763 KHGLII

-787 EIEGVIES
+787 EIEGVVES

-802 FSEALQK
+802 FPEAIGK
-809 CLDYFPGI
+809 CLEYFPGVD
-817 NRKIEGYEGLIVAQ
+817 RTVEGYEGLIAAQ
-831 DCLKGNEKKDAFA
+831 DCLVGNEKKDAFA
-844 AQFNLLKRFWEAIT
+844 AQFNVLKRFWEAIT
-858 PDPFLMPFR
+858 PDPYLNAFR
-867 KDYRWLAQVYESVKP
+867 KDYRWLAQVYESIKP
-882 VGGVGSLLWESLGPE
+882 VGGLGSLLWESLGPE
-897 TIKIIHENTEIA
+897 TIKLIHENTDID

-930 EERKNK
+930 EERKKK
-936 AKKLNL
+936 AKKLNI
-942 SLMARIRSKKDPRFE
+942 SLMAKVRSKNDPRFE
-957 ELGKRLERL
+957 ELGQRLERL

-975 SSIEWLKDLLD
+975 SSLDWLKELLD

-995 NETKEDVIPDDKQA
+995 NETHEEVIPDDKQA
-1009 LTEIFLEVKSVTT
+1009 LTEIFLELRNGTT
-1022 PQIIASVVE
+1022 PQIIANVVE

-1036 VRATRFDGWQNTHA
+1036 VRVTRFDGWQSTHA